1 MLAQVV
7 ETATAVAKRAHR
19 AGRCLKSICKKIDW
33 PFSPFGH
40 RHMIMD
46 GPFWE

>member
-1 MLAQVV
+1 MLRGAPNGAL
-7 ETATAVAKRAHR
+7 EGTDGAH
-19 AGRCLKSICKKIDW
+19 GGDVKTICKKIDW